1 MLIDSTA
8 RRMDAVM
15 ALFGPRSPDDAL
27 DALDAPSVLPTAR
40 PRRVAAF
47 IGATQAA
54 GRAARMLPAR
64 ATRHAPHLAMTA
76 PEPPRGPST
85 AEAFPAGG
93 HLAPAN
99 RDHPLGRSPI
109 HNQEEP

>member
-1 MLIDSTA
+1 MPIDSTA

-15 ALFGPRSPDDAL
+15 AVFGPRSL
-27 DALDAPSVLPTAR
+27 DALDAPSVPTTAR

-54 GRAARMLPAR
+54 GRAARLLPAR
-64 ATRHAPHLAMTA
+64 ATRHARHVAMSA
-76 PEPPRGPST
+76 PEPPRGSST
-85 AEAFPAGG
+85 AEAFPACG